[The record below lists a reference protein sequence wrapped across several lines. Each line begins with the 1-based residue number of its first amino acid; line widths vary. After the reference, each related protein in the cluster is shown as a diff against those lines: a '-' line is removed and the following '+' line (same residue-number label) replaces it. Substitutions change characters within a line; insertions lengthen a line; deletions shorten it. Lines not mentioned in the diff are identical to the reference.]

1 VANRPGYF
9 QGYYSENKEQ
19 ILKARRERYASDPEY
34 REKVLKSSREY
45 RKNQRRTPRVKTRR
59 YQKPIVG
66 TSADGTEVQLC
77 SVGALAI
84 RLQRSVQAINHWQKK
99 ELIPETPY
107 QDGRGFRFYTPAMM
121 DAIATEVGAKR
132 RLFPVDPDM
141 RERIR
146 QKWASCGVPVSYT
159 GESIDEAIRLT
170 TAPKV

>member
-1 VANRPGYF
+1 MANRPGYF
-9 QGYYSENKEQ
+9 QGYYQENKDT
-19 ILKARRERYASDPEY
+19 ILKARRDRYASDPEY

-45 RKNQRRTPRVKTRR
+45 RRNQRREPRVKTRR
-59 YQKPIVG
+59 YQKPIIK

-99 ELIPETPY
+99 ELIPDTPY
-107 QDGRGFRFYTPAMM
+107 RDGRGFRFYTPAMM
-121 DAIATEVGAKR
+121 DAISVEVGSKR

-146 QKWASCGVPVSYT
+146 QQWAALGVPVAYA
-159 GESIDEAIRLT
+159 GENLDEAIRLT
-170 TAPKV
+170 TRPKV